1 MKTLCLL
8 SFTIIFLYL
17 PDVSYASFPVDS
29 DTTQIQKETLE
40 EYKLRIQKQGF
51 QTQTVFAKEEGVL
64 EYKNSDVIK
73 KSKFKKF
80 WKARSI
86 FQRIILIIVFL
97 IVFLFLFL
105 MFMIILSPPPDPLI
119 DLSDASFD
127 F

>member
-17 PDVSYASFPVDS
+17 PDVSYASFPDDS

-40 EYKLRIQKQGF
+40 EYKLRIQKQLYG
-51 QTQTVFAKEEGVL
+51 
-64 EYKNSDVIK
+64 NDSDVIK

-80 WKARSI
+80 WKAGSI
-86 FQRIILIIVFL
+86 FQRIILIIVF
-97 IVFLFLFL
+97 IFLFLI
-105 MFMIILSPPPDPLI
+105 FMLILFPPELSI

>member
-17 PDVSYASFPVDS
+17 PDVSYASFPVES

-64 EYKNSDVIK
+64 EYKNSDAIK

-86 FQRIILIIVFL
+86 FQRIILIIVFIFLLL
-97 IVFLFLFL
+97 IFMLILF
-105 MFMIILSPPPDPLI
+105 PPDLSI

>member
-8 SFTIIFLYL
+8 SFTIIFMYL
-17 PDVSYASFPVDS
+17 PDVSYASFPVES

-73 KSKFKKF
+73 KSKFKKY
-80 WKARSI
+80 WNSRDIRQKVL
-86 FQRIILIIVFL
+86 LIIFGL
-97 IVFLFLFL
+97 LLLFVALL
-105 MFMIILSPPPDPLI
+105 LVVIANLEI
-119 DLSDASFD
+119 SFD
-127 F
+127 GYDFNLDGL

>member
-8 SFTIIFLYL
+8 SFTIIFMYL

-73 KSKFKKF
+73 KSKFKKY
-80 WKARSI
+80 WNSRNIHQKVL
-86 FQRIILIIVFL
+86 LIIFGL
-97 IVFLFLFL
+97 LLLFVALL
-105 MFMIILSPPPDPLI
+105 LVVIANLEI
-119 DLSDASFD
+119 SFD
-127 F
+127 GYDFNLDGL

>member
-17 PDVSYASFPVDS
+17 PDLSYASFQVDR

>member
-8 SFTIIFLYL
+8 SFTIIFMYL

-86 FQRIILIIVFL
+86 FQRIILIIVF
-97 IVFLFLFL
+97 IFLFLI
-105 MFMIILSPPPDPLI
+105 FMLILFPPELSI

>member
-8 SFTIIFLYL
+8 SFTIIFMYL

-51 QTQTVFAKEEGVL
+51 QTQTVFVKEEGVL
-64 EYKNSDVIK
+64 EYKNSD
-73 KSKFKKF
+73 SKFKKF
-80 WKARSI
+80 WKARNI
-86 FQRIILIIVFL
+86 FQRIILIIVS
-97 IVFLFLFL
+97 LFLL
-105 MFMIILSPPPDPLI
+105 MIFMLILFPPDISI
-119 DLSDASFD
+119 DLSDVSFD

>member
-1 MKTLCLL
+1 MKTICLL
-8 SFTIIFLYL
+8 SFTIIFMYL

-73 KSKFKKF
+73 KSKFKKY
-80 WKARSI
+80 WNSRDIHQKVL
-86 FQRIILIIVFL
+86 LIIFGL
-97 IVFLFLFL
+97 LLLFVALLLGVKANFE
-105 MFMIILSPPPDPLI
+105 I
-119 DLSDASFD
+119 SFD
-127 F
+127 DYDFN

>member
-40 EYKLRIQKQGF
+40 EYKLRVQKQGF

-119 DLSDASFD
+119 DLSNASFD

>member
-40 EYKLRIQKQGF
+40 EYKLRIQKQ
-51 QTQTVFAKEEGVL
+51 L
-64 EYKNSDVIK
+64 YSNDSDVIK

-105 MFMIILSPPPDPLI
+105 MFMLILFPPTDPLI
-119 DLSDASFD
+119 DLSDVSFD

>member
-29 DTTQIQKETLE
+29 DTTQTQKETLE

-86 FQRIILIIVFL
+86 FQRIILIIVF
-97 IVFLFLFL
+97 IFLFLI
-105 MFMIILSPPPDPLI
+105 FMLILFPPDLSI

>member
-17 PDVSYASFPVDS
+17 PDVSYASFPDDS

-64 EYKNSDVIK
+64 EYKNSYVIK

-97 IVFLFLFL
+97 FLFLI
-105 MFMIILSPPPDPLI
+105 FMLILFPPDLSI